1 MLNRPQLPD
10 NVNELQVL
18 LSAQWAEVEILKL
31 TCETFKIECDT
42 LSLERKSLKIACD
55 TLVSEYE
62 TLKLTSS
69 DDKQEIQRLSL
80 LLDMLRRKL
89 FGQKS
94 EKLNRQIDQLELAL
108 EALHISQGERIPA
121 QQVEAEVKT
130 PHTAPQRRPLAEH
143 LPRET
148 QTHLPAGNRCPDC
161 GQSLEAAKVL
171 GEDVSEVLEYVPAS
185 FRVIRHI
192 RPRLACPC
200 GNCIAQAPAPSRP
213 IARSFAGA
221 GLLAHI
227 MVAKYGDHL
236 PLYRQQQIYAREGV
250 ELSDSTLGDWVGAC
264 HQLLRP
270 LIDALHQHVFSA
282 QKLHTDDTPISVL
295 APGTGKTRQAR
306 LWTYVRDDRPSGN
319 REAPAV
325 WFRYS
330 PDRKGIHPQMH
341 LQHYTGILQADAYAG
356 YNALYESG
364 RILEAACWAHVR
376 RKFYDIHVNRPSPI
390 TTHVLAEI
398 AKLYQVETA
407 VWGSSSEQRRVMRQ
421 AESYAIV
428 TGLQVWLTEQTKTLS
443 RKSVTMDAISYAFN
457 QWQALSRYLD
467 DGRIEIDNN
476 AAERS
481 VRGIAIG
488 RKNYLFLGSD
498 LGGERAATRYSLIGS
513 AKLND
518 IYPEAY
524 LRHVLS
530 VIAEHHVNQLAERL
544 PWNVTLTE

>member
-1 MLNRPQLPD
+1 MAPMLNRTQLPD
-10 NVNELQVL
+10 NVDELKAL
-18 LSAQWAEVEILKL
+18 LSAQFTEVAALKR
-31 TCETFKIECDT
+31 E
-42 LSLERKSLKIACD
+42 SN
-55 TLVSEYE
+55 
-62 TLKLTSS
+62 TLKLERDTLKLMSS

-80 LLDMLRRKL
+80 LLDMLKRKL

-94 EKLNRQIDQLELAL
+94 EKLNRQINQLELEL
-108 EALHISQGERIPA
+108 EALHITQGERIPA
-121 QQVEAEVKT
+121 QQVEAEVK
-130 PHTAPQRRPLAEH
+130 PPRTAPQRRPLPEH

-148 QTHLPAGNRCPDC
+148 QTHLPAGNTCPDC
-161 GQSLEAAKVL
+161 GQSLDAASIL

-185 FRVIRHI
+185 FRVIRHV
-192 RPRLACPC
+192 RPRFACSC
-200 GNCIAQAPAPSRP
+200 GHCIAQAPAPSRP

-236 PLYRQQQIYAREGV
+236 PLYRQQQMYAREGV

-282 QKLHTDDTPISVL
+282 DKLHTDDTPIAVL

-319 REAPAV
+319 HEAPAV

-330 PDRKGIHPQMH
+330 SDRKGIHPQTH
-341 LQHYTGILQADAYAG
+341 LQHYSGTLQADAYAG
-356 YNALYESG
+356 YNVLYESG

-376 RKFYDIHVNRPSPI
+376 RKFYDIHVSRPSPI
-390 TTHVLAEI
+390 TTYVLAEI
-398 AKLYQVETA
+398 AKLYQVESA
-407 VWGSSSEQRRVMRQ
+407 VRGSSPEQRRLMRQ
-421 AESYAIV
+421 AESTPIV
-428 TGLQVWLTEQTKTLS
+428 GALHAWLTQHMKALS
-443 RKSVTMDAISYAFN
+443 RKSVTMEAITYAFN
-457 QWQALSRYLD
+457 QWSALSRYLN

-498 LGGERAATRYSLIGS
+498 LGGERAATMYSLIGS

-518 IYPEAY
+518 INPEAY

-530 VIAEHHVNQLAERL
+530 KIADYPVNRVAELL
-544 PWNVTLTE
+544 PWNVQLG

>member
-1 MLNRPQLPD
+1 MLTRTQLPD
-10 NVNELQVL
+10 NVDELQAL
-18 LSAQWAEVEILKL
+18 LSAHFTEVAALKL
-31 TCETFKIECDT
+31 ESNAFK
-42 LSLERKSLKIACD
+42 LERD
-55 TLVSEYE
+55 
-62 TLKLTSS
+62 TLKLTLS
-69 DDKQEIQRLSL
+69 DNKQEIQRLSL

-121 QQVEAEVKT
+121 QQPEAEAK
-130 PHTAPQRRPLAEH
+130 PPRTAPQRRPLPEH
-143 LPRET
+143 LPRDT
-148 QTHLPAGNRCPDC
+148 QTHLPEANTCPDC
-161 GQSLEAAKVL
+161 GLSLDAASVL

-185 FRVIRHI
+185 FRVIRHV
-192 RPRLACPC
+192 RPRFACSC

-236 PLYRQQQIYAREGV
+236 PLYRQQQMYAREGV

-270 LIDALHQHVFSA
+270 LIDALQQHVFSA
-282 QKLHTDDTPISVL
+282 EKLHTDDTPIAVL

-306 LWTYVRDDRPSGN
+306 LWTYVRDDRPSGES
-319 REAPAV
+319 EAPAV

-330 PDRKGIHPQMH
+330 PDRKGIHPQTH
-341 LQHYTGILQADAYAG
+341 LQHYAGILQADAYAG

-376 RKFYDIHVNRPSPI
+376 RKFYDIHVSRPSPI

-398 AKLYQVETA
+398 AKLYQVESA
-407 VWGSSSEQRRVMRQ
+407 VRGSSPEQRRAMRQ
-421 AESYAIV
+421 AESNAIV
-428 TGLQVWLTEQTKTLS
+428 TGLQVWLTEQIKTLS
-443 RKSVTMDAISYAFN
+443 RKSVTMEAISYAFN
-457 QWQALSRYLD
+457 QWQALSRYLN

-498 LGGERAATRYSLIGS
+498 LGGERAATMYSLIGS

-518 IYPEAY
+518 INPEAY
-524 LRHVLS
+524 LRQVLS
-530 VIAEHHVNQLAERL
+530 VIADYPVNRVAELL
-544 PWNVTLTE
+544 PWNVQLGQPHD

>member
-1 MLNRPQLPD
+1 MLTRTQLPD
-10 NVNELQVL
+10 NVDELKAL
-18 LSAQWAEVEILKL
+18 LSAQFTEVEALKIESNALKL
-31 TCETFKIECDT
+31 ARDTFK
-42 LSLERKSLKIACD
+42 LERD
-55 TLVSEYE
+55 

-80 LLDMLRRKL
+80 LLEMLKRKL
-89 FGQKS
+89 FGQRS
-94 EKLNRQIDQLELAL
+94 EKLNRQINQLELAL
-108 EALHISQGERIPA
+108 EALHITQGERIPA
-121 QQVEAEVKT
+121 QQLETEVK
-130 PHTAPQRRPLAEH
+130 PRSAPQRRPLPEH

-148 QTHLPAGNRCPDC
+148 KTHLPECNICPDC
-161 GQSLEAAKVL
+161 GQALDAAKVL

-185 FRVIRHI
+185 FRVIRHV
-192 RPRLACPC
+192 RPRFACPC
-200 GNCIAQAPAPSRP
+200 GNCIAQAAAPSRP

-236 PLYRQQQIYAREGV
+236 PLYRQQQMYAREGV
-250 ELSDSTLGDWVGAC
+250 ELSNSTLGDWVGAC

-282 QKLHTDDTPISVL
+282 EKLHTDDTPISVL

-306 LWTYVRDDRPSGN
+306 LWTYVRDDRPSGDTQ
-319 REAPAV
+319 AAAV

-330 PDRKGIHPQMH
+330 PDRKGIHPQTH
-341 LQHYTGILQADAYAG
+341 LQHYAGILQADAYAG

-376 RKFYDIHVNRPSPI
+376 RKFYDIHVSRPTPI
-390 TTHVLAEI
+390 TTYMLAEI
-398 AKLYQVETA
+398 AKLYQVESS
-407 VWGSSSEQRRVMRQ
+407 VRGSSPEQRRLTRQ
-421 AESYAIV
+421 VDSTPLV
-428 TGLQVWLTEQTKTLS
+428 TGLHKWLTEQIKTLS
-443 RKSVTMDAISYAFN
+443 RKSVTMEAITYAFN
-457 QWQALSRYLD
+457 QWPALSRYLD

-498 LGGERAATRYSLIGS
+498 LGGERAATMYSLIGS

-518 IYPEAY
+518 VNPEAY

-530 VIAEHHVNQLAERL
+530 VIADYPVNRVAELL
-544 PWNVTLTE
+544 PWNVQLG

>member
-1 MLNRPQLPD
+1 MLNHPQLPD
-10 NVNELQVL
+10 NVEELQAL
-18 LSAQWAEVEILKL
+18 LSAQWAEMDALKL
-31 TCETFKIECDT
+31 
-42 LSLERKSLKIACD
+42 ERD
-55 TLVSEYE
+55 
-62 TLKLTSS
+62 TLKLTAN
-69 DDKQEIQRLSL
+69 DHQQEIQRLTL
-80 LLDMLRRKL
+80 LLEVLRRKL

-94 EKLNRQIDQLELAL
+94 EKLNREIDQMELAL
-108 EALHISQGERIPA
+108 ETLHITQGERIPA
-121 QQVEAEVKT
+121 QQLEAEVT
-130 PHTAPQRRPLAEH
+130 PPRSAPQRRPLPEH

-148 QTHLPAGNRCPDC
+148 QTHLPEGNLCPDC
-161 GQSLEAAKVL
+161 GQSLESAKIL

-185 FRVIRHI
+185 FRVIRHV
-192 RPRLACPC
+192 RPRFACSC

-213 IARSFAGA
+213 IARSFAGP
-221 GLLAHI
+221 GLLAHL

-236 PLYRQQQIYAREGV
+236 PLYRQQQMYAREDV

-270 LIDALHQHVFSA
+270 LIDALRQHVFSA
-282 QKLHTDDTPISVL
+282 QKLHTDDTPIPVL

-306 LWTYVRDDRPSGN
+306 LWTYVRDDRPAGVHD
-319 REAPAV
+319 APAV

-330 PDRKGIHPQMH
+330 ADRKGIHPQTH

-356 YNALYESG
+356 YNVLYESG

-376 RKFYDIHVNRPSPI
+376 RKFYDIHVSRPSPV

-398 AKLYQVETA
+398 TKLYQVESA
-407 VWGSSSEQRRVMRQ
+407 VRGSSAEQRQARRQ
-421 AESYAIV
+421 AESVAIV
-428 TGLQVWLTEQTKTLS
+428 TGLHTWLTEQSKTLS
-443 RKSVTMDAISYAFN
+443 RKSVTMEAITCAFN
-457 QWQALSRYLD
+457 QWTALSHYLE

-498 LGGERAATRYSLIGS
+498 LGGERAATMYSLIGS

-518 IYPEAY
+518 INPEAY

-530 VIAEHHVNQLAERL
+530 VIAEHPVNRVAELL
-544 PWNVTLTE
+544 PWNVTLDA